1 MNRPAAVEI
10 VYERMRFLITHN
22 PTNATL
28 NKFTEVCLRL
38 CYCCLSDSQGS
49 VSNAPFH
56 VFCQEL
62 KKFEVNTLVRVCDA
76 TYDKAPVEKEGIQVL
91 VSVDIHFCGSLLLDV
106 CAVQLSYLMTID
118 VFCFRTGLLMM
129 VPLLP
134 PRSWI
139 TGSSCSTP
147 NFESNPAAALPY
159 TVWQASDGMYGVQ
172 LASFS
177 PKPFFL
183 TCPNNS
189 SACNKWEM

>member
-10 VYERMRFLITHN
+10 VYECMRFLITHN

-28 NKFTEVCLRL
+28 NKFTEVCCCL
-38 CYCCLSDSQGS
+38 CYNCLSDCQGS

-56 VFCQEL
+56 FFCQEL

-106 CAVQLSYLMTID
+106 CTFQLGYLMMC

-159 TVWQASDGMYGVQ
+159 TVWRASDGMYGVQ

-189 SACNKWEM
+189 PACNK